1 MGPEKVRSWQ
11 AATLI
16 ALLAN
21 VHRDPRKGR
30 RMRPED
36 FDPYGSGP
44 RRQTGVK
51 VTAENWDWFV
61 KAFTQG
67 DRRCDG

>member
-21 VHRDPRKGR
+21 VHCDPRKSR
-30 RMRPED
+30 KYRAED
-36 FDPYGSGP
+36 FDPYDAKP
-44 RRQTGVK
+44 RRQAGVK

-61 KAFTQG
+61 NSFTQG
-67 DRRCDG
+67 GRRCDG

>member
-21 VHRDPRKGR
+21 VHRDPRKSRKYRAG
-30 RMRPED
+30 D
-36 FDPYGSGP
+36 FDPYDTKP
-44 RRQTGVK
+44 RRTGTK
-51 VTAENWDWFV
+51 ITRENWDWFV

-67 DRRCDG
+67 GRRCSG